1 MDFSLTDDQKMFRD
15 LFRDF
20 AAKEVA
26 MVAKHIDETEEPP
39 IDLLKKAA
47 AQGFLAATIPEEL
60 GGAALDPISYALL
73 IEELGK
79 VCASTAITLALHN
92 SLAVTPLILFGTA
105 EQKKRWAPKL
115 AESIGAFALTEP
127 ESGTDAN
134 HLSTRAR
141 KDGDHYI
148 IDGVKTWVSN
158 AGIAS
163 TLTFVAET
171 ANGPLAFIAD
181 AKTPGIKLGHRE
193 PTMGLR
199 GVSINTVYFDHL
211 IVSESDRLG
220 QEGQGRH
227 IAHEALAHMRLAIA
241 ALALGAAEG
250 ALALGRAFAIE
261 RKQFGVSI
269 ATKQAIGNYFADT
282 EIDIEALRHLIEYT
296 AWLIEQKKD
305 YKQSALKAKTL
316 GAKVA
321 REAANRMLQVHGGYG
336 FSDEYAISR
345 FYRDVR
351 ALDIMGGT
359 PQIARVLIAREIF
372 EESGVKIK
380 P

>member
-1 MDFSLTDDQKMFRD
+1 MDFTLTDDQKMFRD

-20 AAKEVA
+20 ATKEVA
-26 MVAKHIDETEEPP
+26 KVAKHIDEAEEPP

-60 GGAALDPISYALL
+60 GGAALDPMSYALL
-73 IEELGK
+73 IEETAK

-92 SLAVTPLILFGTA
+92 SLSVMPLILFGTA
-105 EQKKRWAPKL
+105 DQKERWAPKFV
-115 AESIGAFALTEP
+115 ESIGAFALTEP
-127 ESGTDAN
+127 DSGTDAN

-148 IDGVKTWVSN
+148 VNGVKTWVSN

-163 TLTFVAET
+163 TLVLVAET
-171 ANGPLAFIAD
+171 DKQPVAFIVD
-181 AKTPGIKLGHRE
+181 AKTPGIKIGHRE
-193 PTMGLR
+193 PTLGLR
-199 GVSINTVYFDHL
+199 GVSINTVYFDQV
-211 IVSESDRLG
+211 IVPAADRLG
-220 QEGQGRH
+220 AEGEGRH
-227 IAHEALAHMRLAIA
+227 IAHLALAHMRLAIA

-261 RKQFGVSI
+261 RRQFGVSI

-282 EIDIEALRHLIEYT
+282 EIEIEALRHMVEYT
-296 AWLIEQKKD
+296 AWLVDQQKD
-305 YKQSALKAKTL
+305 YVQAALKTKTL
-316 GAKVA
+316 GGKVA
-321 REAANRMLQVHGGYG
+321 RDAANRMLQVHGGYG
-336 FSDEYAISR
+336 FSDEYVISR
-345 FYRDVR
+345 IYRDVR

-359 PQIARVLIAREIF
+359 PQIGRVLIARDMFAEA
-372 EESGVKIK
+372 GVKIK

>member
-1 MDFSLTDDQKMFRD
+1 MDFSLTADQKMFRD

-20 AAKEVA
+20 ALKEVA
-26 MVAKHIDETEEPP
+26 KVAKHIDEAEEPP

-60 GGAALDPISYALL
+60 GGAALDPLSYALL
-73 IEELGK
+73 IEEIAK

-92 SLAVTPLILFGTA
+92 SLAVMPLILFGTDN
-105 EQKKRWAPKL
+105 QKQQWVPKF

-127 ESGTDAN
+127 EAGTDAN
-134 HLSTRAR
+134 QLSTRAR
-141 KDGDHYI
+141 KDGDSYV

-163 TLTFVAET
+163 TLTFIAET
-171 ANGPLAFIAD
+171 TNGPLAFIAD
-181 AKTPGIKLGHRE
+181 TKTPGVKIGYRE

-199 GVSINTVYFDHL
+199 GVSINTVYFDHM
-211 IVSESDRLG
+211 IVPESDRLG
-220 QEGQGRH
+220 NEGEGRH

-282 EIDIEALRHLIEYT
+282 EIDIEALRHMIEYT
-296 AWLIEQKKD
+296 AWLIDQKKD
-305 YKQSALKAKTL
+305 YKQAALKAKTF

-321 REAANRMLQVHGGYG
+321 RDAANRMLQVHGGYG

-345 FYRDVR
+345 IYRDVR

>member
-1 MDFSLTDDQKMFRD
+1 MDFTLTDDQKMFRD

-26 MVAKHIDETEEPP
+26 KVAKHIDEAEEPP

-60 GGAALDPISYALL
+60 GGAALDPMSYALL
-73 IEELGK
+73 IEETAK

-92 SLAVTPLILFGTA
+92 SLSVMPLILFGTA
-105 EQKKRWAPKL
+105 DQKERWAPKFV
-115 AESIGAFALTEP
+115 ESIGAFALTEP
-127 ESGTDAN
+127 DSGTDAN
-134 HLSTRAR
+134 HLSTHAR

-148 IDGVKTWVSN
+148 VDGVKTWVSN

-163 TLTFVAET
+163 TLVFVAET
-171 ANGPLAFIAD
+171 DKQPVAFIVD
-181 AKTPGIKLGHRE
+181 AKRPGIKIGHRE
-193 PTMGLR
+193 PTLGLR
-199 GVSINTVYFDHL
+199 GVSINTVYFDQV
-211 IVSESDRLG
+211 IVPAADRLG
-220 QEGQGRH
+220 AEGEGRH
-227 IAHEALAHMRLAIA
+227 IAHLALAHMRLAIA

-261 RKQFGVSI
+261 RRQFGVSI

-282 EIDIEALRHLIEYT
+282 EIEIEALRHMVEYT
-296 AWLIEQKKD
+296 AWLVENKKD
-305 YKQSALKAKTL
+305 YVQAAMKAKVL

-321 REAANRMLQVHGGYG
+321 RDAANRMLQVHGGYG
-336 FSDEYAISR
+336 FSDEYVISR
-345 FYRDVR
+345 IYRDVR

-359 PQIARVLIAREIF
+359 PQIGRVLIARDMFAEA
-372 EESGVKIK
+372 GVKIK

>member
-1 MDFSLTDDQKMFRD
+1 MDFTLTDDQKMFRD

-20 AAKEVA
+20 ATKEVA
-26 MVAKHIDETEEPP
+26 KVAKHIDEAEEPP

-60 GGAALDPISYALL
+60 GGAALDPMSYALL
-73 IEELGK
+73 IEETAK

-92 SLAVTPLILFGTA
+92 SLSVMPLILFGTA
-105 EQKKRWAPKL
+105 DQKERWAPKFV
-115 AESIGAFALTEP
+115 ESIGAFALTEP
-127 ESGTDAN
+127 DSGTDAN

-148 IDGVKTWVSN
+148 VNGVKTWVSN

-163 TLTFVAET
+163 TLVFVAET
-171 ANGPLAFIAD
+171 DKQPVAFIVD
-181 AKTPGIKLGHRE
+181 AKTPGIKIGHRE
-193 PTMGLR
+193 PTLGLR
-199 GVSINTVYFDHL
+199 GVSINTVYFDQV
-211 IVSESDRLG
+211 IVPAADRLG
-220 QEGQGRH
+220 AEGEGRH
-227 IAHEALAHMRLAIA
+227 IAHLALAHMRLAIA

-261 RKQFGVSI
+261 RRQFGVSI

-282 EIDIEALRHLIEYT
+282 EIEIEALRHMVEYT
-296 AWLIEQKKD
+296 AWLVDQQKD
-305 YKQSALKAKTL
+305 YVQAALKTKTL
-316 GAKVA
+316 GGKVA
-321 REAANRMLQVHGGYG
+321 RDAANRMLQVHGGYG
-336 FSDEYAISR
+336 FSDEYVISR
-345 FYRDVR
+345 IYRDVR

-359 PQIARVLIAREIF
+359 PQIGRVLIARDMFAEA
-372 EESGVKIK
+372 GVKIK

>member
-1 MDFSLTDDQKMFRD
+1 MDFTLTDDQIMFRD

-20 AAKEVA
+20 AGKEVA
-26 MVAKHIDETEEPP
+26 KVAKHIDEAEEPP

-60 GGAALDPISYALL
+60 GGAALDPMSYALL
-73 IEELGK
+73 IEETAK

-92 SLAVTPLILFGTA
+92 SLSVMPLIFFGTA
-105 EQKKRWAPKL
+105 DQKQRWAPKFV
-115 AESIGAFALTEP
+115 ESIGAFALTEP
-127 ESGTDAN
+127 DSGTDAT
-134 HLSTRAR
+134 HLSTRAS

-148 IDGVKTWVSN
+148 VNGVKTWVSN

-163 TLTFVAET
+163 TLVFVAET
-171 ANGPLAFIAD
+171 DKQPVAFIVD
-181 AKTPGIKLGHRE
+181 AKTPGIKIGHRE
-193 PTMGLR
+193 PTLGLR
-199 GVSINTVYFDHL
+199 GVSINTVYFDQV
-211 IVSESDRLG
+211 IVPSADRLG
-220 QEGQGRH
+220 TEGEGRH
-227 IAHEALAHMRLAIA
+227 IAHQALAHMRLAIA

-261 RKQFGVSI
+261 RRQFGVSI

-282 EIDIEALRHLIEYT
+282 EIEIEALRHMVEYT
-296 AWLIEQKKD
+296 AWLVENKKD
-305 YKQSALKAKTL
+305 YVQAAMKAKVL

-321 REAANRMLQVHGGYG
+321 RDAANRMLQVHGGYG
-336 FSDEYAISR
+336 FSDEYVISR
-345 FYRDVR
+345 IYRDVR

-359 PQIARVLIAREIF
+359 PQIGRVLIARDMFAEA
-372 EESGVKIK
+372 GVKIK

>member
-20 AAKEVA
+20 ALKEVA
-26 MVAKHIDETEEPP
+26 KVAKHIDETEEPP

-47 AQGFLAATIPEEL
+47 AQGFLAATIPEEF
-60 GGAALDPISYALL
+60 GGAALDPLSYALL
-73 IEELGK
+73 IEEIGK

-92 SLAVTPLILFGTA
+92 SLAVMPLILFGTA
-105 EQKKRWAPKL
+105 DQKERWAPKL
-115 AESIGAFALTEP
+115 AESIGVFALTEP
-127 ESGTDAN
+127 EAGTDAN

-141 KDGDHYI
+141 KDGDHYV
-148 IDGVKTWVSN
+148 IDGVKSWVSN
-158 AGIAS
+158 GGIAS
-163 TLTFVAET
+163 TLTLVAET
-171 ANGPLAFIAD
+171 VNGPLALIAD
-181 AKTPGIKLGHRE
+181 TKTPGIKIGYRE

-199 GVSINTVYFDHL
+199 GVSINTVYFDHV
-211 IVSESDRLG
+211 IVPEADRLG
-220 QEGQGRH
+220 QEGEGRH
-227 IAHEALAHMRLAIA
+227 VAHEALAHMRLAIA

-250 ALALGRAFAIE
+250 SLALGRAFAIE

-305 YKQSALKAKTL
+305 YKQAALKAKTL

-321 REAANRMLQVHGGYG
+321 RDAANRMLQVHGGYG

-345 FYRDVR
+345 VYRDVR

>member
-1 MDFSLTDDQKMFRD
+1 MDFNLTADQKMFRD

-20 AAKEVA
+20 ATKEVA
-26 MVAKHIDETEEPP
+26 KVAKHIDETEEPP

-60 GGAALDPISYALL
+60 GGAALDPLSYALL
-73 IEELGK
+73 IEEIGK

-92 SLAVTPLILFGTA
+92 SLAVMPLILFGTA
-105 EQKKRWAPKL
+105 DQKQRWAPKL

-127 ESGTDAN
+127 EAGTDAN

-141 KDGDHYI
+141 KDGDSYV

-163 TLTFVAET
+163 TLTFIADT

-181 AKTPGIKLGHRE
+181 TKTPGIKIGHRE

-199 GVSINTVYFDHL
+199 GVSINTVYFDHA
-211 IVSESDRLG
+211 VMPVSDRLG
-220 QEGQGRH
+220 SEGEGRH
-227 IAHEALAHMRLAIA
+227 VAHEALAHMRLAIA

-250 ALALGRAFAIE
+250 ALALGRTFAIE

-305 YKQSALKAKTL
+305 YKQAALKAKTL

-345 FYRDVR
+345 VYRDVR